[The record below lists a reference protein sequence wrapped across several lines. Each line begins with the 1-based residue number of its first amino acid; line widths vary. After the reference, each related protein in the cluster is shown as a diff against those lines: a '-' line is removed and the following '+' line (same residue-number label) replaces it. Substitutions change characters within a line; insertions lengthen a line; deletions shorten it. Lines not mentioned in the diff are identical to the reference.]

1 MIQNIVITKLKKNTN
16 DQTIDVGDALVSRMV
31 RLYLAD
37 GAEGKPM
44 AAECDCD
51 FREMN

>member
-1 MIQNIVITKLKKNTN
+1 MIQNIVITKLKKKKTN
-16 DQTIDVGDALVSRMV
+16 EQTIDAGDALVSRMV

-44 AAECDCD
+44 AAG
-51 FREMN
+51 RAL